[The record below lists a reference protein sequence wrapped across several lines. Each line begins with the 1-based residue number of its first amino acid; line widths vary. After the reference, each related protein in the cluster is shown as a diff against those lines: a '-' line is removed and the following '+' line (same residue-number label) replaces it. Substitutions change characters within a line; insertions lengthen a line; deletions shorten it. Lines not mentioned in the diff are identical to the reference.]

1 MRYYYFCSDWE
12 GVNYTGPMPDRRTEL
27 MDAALRVVADKGM
40 KGLTHRAV
48 DAAAHLAEG
57 TTSNYYRNRA
67 ALVEAV
73 LSRLEQLDGELL
85 QRLGPAGPP
94 ADSGE
99 LAEQL
104 AGLVIALTQQ
114 HRSLTRARL
123 ALSLDR
129 PEATTAGHF
138 RLLGGLVH
146 ALAGLGVPDPESRAR
161 DVADYCDG
169 LMLHLLTA
177 RRAEAPDKG
186 AVAGAILRLLTP

>member
-1 MRYYYFCSDWE
+1 
-12 GVNYTGPMPDRRTEL
+12 
-27 MDAALRVVADKGM
+27 MDAALKVVADHGL

-48 DAAAHLAEG
+48 DAAAQLPQG
-57 TTSNYYRNRA
+57 TTSNYHRTRA
-67 ALVEAV
+67 GLVEAV
-73 LSRLEQLDGELL
+73 LARLEQLDGELL
-85 QRLGPAGPP
+85 QRLVPAGPP

-104 AGLVIALTQQ
+104 ANLVMALTQQ
-114 HRSLTRARL
+114 HGSLTRARL

-129 PEATTAGHF
+129 PEAVTDGHF

-146 ALAGLGVPDPESRAR
+146 ALAGLGITDPQSRAR

-177 RRAEAPDKG
+177 RRAEHPEKA
-186 AVAGAILRLLTP
+186 AVAGTIRRLLAP